1 MKILYWTTRIIG
13 MILLSPVVIVA
24 IPGSIF
30 YFVSEELETYVDFK
44 NLKDK

>member
-1 MKILYWTTRIIG
+1 MKILYWTIRIIG
-13 MILLSPVVIVA
+13 MILLSPVVLIA

-44 NLKDK
+44 NIKNK